1 MPEKRLRLP
10 PMIRLLYQ
18 ALLWLSL
25 PAVLLRLEWRARRE
39 PEYGQR
45 IGERMGRVPAE
56 VPVGCIWFH
65 AVSAGETIAAAPLIA
80 KLASEFSGD
89 GGVPFLVTT
98 MTPTGSAQVAGRLG
112 GSVHHCY
119 APYDFPF
126 GVRSFF
132 DGVQPRLLVLVETEL
147 WPNLIGEAHRRGVP
161 VLLVNAR
168 LSERSARGYGLVRG
182 LTRRMLKRIGF
193 VACQYDDDADRFRL
207 FGLDDDKVAAFG
219 SVKFDA
225 GLPDDHAA
233 RVAALRREF
242 ALERRPVWLAAST
255 HPGEEEFA
263 LAAHARVRDRHP
275 EACLLLVPR
284 HPVRALEICALAQ
297 RRGFK
302 VRETQ
307 PHETGQLSAAGVH
320 RSAAGEPAHA
330 AASALRIEPAP
341 AAASAPGIEPAPAEA
356 SAPGIEPAPAEASAP
371 GIEPAPAEASASRI
385 EPVFSAAW
393 APRME
398 PALAAVAVPSTEPA
412 DIFVCNT
419 MGRLQY
425 LYGLSEIAFLGGSLV
440 PVGGHNPIEPA
451 LCRQPLVTG
460 PHTWNFADVFAAF
473 AATDCLARVE
483 SAEQLAAAVIAAF
496 EDADAR
502 NAAGER
508 AWQVVEENRGATARL
523 LELLRAR
530 IRAAI
535 A

>member
-25 PAVLLRLEWRARRE
+25 PAVLVRLEWRARRE
-39 PEYGQR
+39 PEYGKR
-45 IGERMGRVPAE
+45 IGERMGRAPAQVPA
-56 VPVGCIWFH
+56 GCIWFH

-98 MTPTGSAQVAGRLG
+98 MTPTGSAQVTGRLG
-112 GSVHHCY
+112 GAVHHCY

-126 GVRSFF
+126 AVRSFF
-132 DGVQPRLLVLVETEL
+132 DRVQPRLLVLVETEL
-147 WPNLIGEAHRRGVP
+147 WPNLIAEAHSRGVP
-161 VLLVNAR
+161 VLLANAR

-193 VACQYDDDADRFRL
+193 VACQYDDDASRFRAL
-207 FGLDDDKVAAFG
+207 GLGEEKVAAYG

-225 GLPDDHAA
+225 GLSDDHAA

-242 ALERRPVWLAAST
+242 GLERRPVWLAGST

-263 LAAHARVRDRHP
+263 LAAHAHVRDRHP

-284 HPVRALEICALAQ
+284 HPVRAVEICELAQ

-302 VRETQ
+302 VRQTQ
-307 PHETGQLSAAGVH
+307 PLETGQLFAAGIH
-320 RSAAGEPAHA
+320 LSATG
-330 AASALRIEPAP
+330 EPAP
-341 AAASAPGIEPAPAEA
+341 AAASALGSEPAPAAASALGIEPAPAA
-356 SAPGIEPAPAEASAP
+356 SLALGIEPAPVAASAP
-371 GIEPAPAEASASRI
+371 AREPTSAPAPAAAS
-385 EPVFSAAW
+385 

-398 PALAAVAVPSTEPA
+398 SAPAPVSAPGTEPA
-412 DIFVCNT
+412 DIIVCNT
-419 MGRLQY
+419 MGQLQY
-425 LYGLSEIAFLGGSLV
+425 LYGLSQIAFLGGSLV

-473 AATDCLARVE
+473 DAADCLARVK

-502 NAAGER
+502 SAAGER

-523 LELLRAR
+523 LGLLRAR

>member
-10 PMIRLLYQ
+10 PMIGLLYQ

-25 PAVLLRLEWRARRE
+25 PAVLVRLEWRARRE
-39 PEYGQR
+39 PEYGKR

-56 VPVGCIWFH
+56 VPAGCIWFH

-80 KLASEFSGD
+80 KLATEFSNDSGA
-89 GGVPFLVTT
+89 PFLVTT
-98 MTPTGSAQVAGRLG
+98 MTPTGSAQVTSRLG
-112 GSVHHCY
+112 RSVHHCY

-132 DGVQPRLLVLVETEL
+132 NRVQPRLLVLVETEL

-193 VACQYDDDADRFRL
+193 VACQYDDDARHFRAL
-207 FGLDDDKVAAFG
+207 GLDNAKVAAFG

-233 RVAALRREF
+233 RVAALRRELG
-242 ALERRPVWLAAST
+242 LEERPVWLAGST
-255 HPGEEEFA
+255 HSGEEEFA
-263 LAAHARVRDRHP
+263 LAAHARIRDRYP
-275 EACLLLVPR
+275 EACLMLVPR
-284 HPVRALEICALAQ
+284 HPVRAAEVCELAQ
-297 RRGFK
+297 RRSFK

-307 PHETGQLSAAGVH
+307 PRETGRLAAAGIHLSARG
-320 RSAAGEPAHA
+320 GPAPA
-330 AASALRIEPAP
+330 AASALRIEPA
-341 AAASAPGIEPAPAEA
+341 AAGASAPSIKPEHSKASAPSTEPAP
-356 SAPGIEPAPAEASAP
+356 S
-371 GIEPAPAEASASRI
+371 EASASRI
-385 EPVFSAAW
+385 EPAPSAASE
-393 APRME
+393 PRRE
-398 PALAAVAVPSTEPA
+398 PAPAAVAVRSAEPA
-412 DIFVCNT
+412 DVVVCNT
-419 MGRLQY
+419 MGQLQY
-425 LYGLSEIAFLGGSLV
+425 LYGLSQIAFLGGSLV

-451 LCRQPLVTG
+451 LCRQPLATG
-460 PHTWNFADVFAAF
+460 AHTWNFADVFAAF
-473 AATDCLARVE
+473 DAANCLARVE
-483 SAEQLAAAVIAAF
+483 NAEQLAAAVIAAF
-496 EDADAR
+496 EDEDAR

-523 LELLRAR
+523 LKLLRAR

>member
-10 PMIRLLYQ
+10 PMIRLLYR

-25 PAVLLRLEWRARRE
+25 PAVLVRLEWRARRE
-39 PEYGQR
+39 PEYGKR
-45 IGERMGRVPAE
+45 IGERMGRVPAQ
-56 VPVGCIWFH
+56 VPGGCIWFH

-80 KLASEFSGD
+80 KLASEFSGE

-98 MTPTGSAQVAGRLG
+98 MTPTGSAQVTGRLG
-112 GSVHHCY
+112 GAVHHCY

-132 DGVQPRLLVLVETEL
+132 DRVQPRLLVLVETEL
-147 WPNLIGEAHRRGVP
+147 WPNLIAEAHSRGVP

-193 VACQYDDDADRFRL
+193 VACQYDDDAARFRAL
-207 FGLDDDKVAAFG
+207 GLDDDKVAAFG

-225 GLPDDHAA
+225 GLPHDHAA
-233 RVAALRREF
+233 RVAANQREF
-242 ALERRPVWLAAST
+242 GLERRPVWLAGST

-263 LAAHARVRDRHP
+263 LAAHARIRDRYP
-275 EACLLLVPR
+275 QACLLLVPR
-284 HPVRALEICALAQ
+284 HPVRAAEICALAQ

-307 PHETGQLSAAGVH
+307 PHETGQLSAAGVYL
-320 RSAAGEPAHA
+320 SAAGEPAHA

-341 AAASAPGIEPAPAEA
+341 AAASEPGIEPAPA
-356 SAPGIEPAPAEASAP
+356 
-371 GIEPAPAEASASRI
+371 
-385 EPVFSAAW
+385 
-393 APRME
+393 
-398 PALAAVAVPSTEPA
+398 AVSVPSKELA
-412 DIFVCNT
+412 DVIVCNT
-419 MGRLQY
+419 MGQLQY
-425 LYGLSEIAFLGGSLV
+425 LYGLSQIAFLGGSLV
-440 PVGGHNPIEPA
+440 PVAGHNPIEPA

-473 AATDCLARVE
+473 DAADCLTRVTN
-483 SAEQLAAAVIAAF
+483 AEQLAAAVIAAF

-502 NAAGER
+502 SAAGGR

-523 LELLRAR
+523 LGLLRAR